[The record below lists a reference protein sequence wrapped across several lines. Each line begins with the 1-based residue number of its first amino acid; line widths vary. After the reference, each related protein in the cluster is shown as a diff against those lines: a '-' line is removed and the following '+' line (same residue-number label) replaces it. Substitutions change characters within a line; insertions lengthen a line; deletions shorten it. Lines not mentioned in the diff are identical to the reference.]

1 MSLICK
7 SCKLHQDRCSFHTY
21 DKIYSYT
28 DHNKRAAGWTVDN
41 FTTEYAEV
49 RTEILNDATLENKQ
63 FLIGPS
69 VCCDKVGFE
78 LDDVFATGWLDQEKD
93 NLAYVAVQQYV
104 NISCDS
110 GWP

>member
-1 MSLICK
+1 
-7 SCKLHQDRCSFHTY
+7 
-21 DKIYSYT
+21 
-28 DHNKRAAGWTVDN
+28 VDN

-69 VCCDKVGFE
+69 VCCDKV
-78 LDDVFATGWLDQEKD
+78 FATGWLDQEKD

>member
-1 MSLICK
+1 M
-7 SCKLHQDRCSFHTY
+7 
-21 DKIYSYT
+21 
-28 DHNKRAAGWTVDN
+28 DN

-110 GWP
+110 GWPWSLFALMQLPRRQLRSQRQLP